1 MLGFGKP
8 RNTRVQGAR
17 AEDEALAYLLTQGL
31 VLIAR
36 NFNARGGELD
46 LVMREGAVLVLVEVR
61 FRSDGEHGDGLES
74 VDTTKQRRLLTAA
87 SAFVA
92 AHPAFRHWAQRF
104 DVLALG
110 AGGLRWV
117 KNVIQV
123 DSGW

>member
-1 MLGFGKP
+1 MLRFGKA

-17 AEDEALAYLLTQGL
+17 AEDAALEYLFAQGL
-31 VLIAR
+31 ILIAR

-61 FRSDGEHGDGLES
+61 FRSDDTHGDGLES
-74 VDTTKQRRLLTAA
+74 VGPVKQRRLLTAA
-87 SAFVA
+87 SAFVV
-92 AHPAFRHWAQRF
+92 AHPAYRHWAMRF

-110 AGGLRWV
+110 AGGLRWE